1 MKFRTGKV
9 FTVMGVMLCTTLLL
23 SLAACEQRG
32 GNNQRN
38 PNAPTIDYRISV
50 VSGSGQSGR
59 VDAQLPAGLK
69 VFVTDANNIKQL
81 AVIVNFK
88 ITEGFGNLSA
98 SSQLTGIDG
107 YCEVFLTPTN
117 ALGEIK
123 VEAKVSG
130 SDAYVEF
137 SATAIP

>member
-1 MKFRTGKV
+1 MKTRTPIFLSTLG
-9 FTVMGVMLCTTLLL
+9 TLLCATLLL
-23 SLAACEQRG
+23 SLATCEHRG
-32 GNNQRN
+32 GNNQPN
-38 PNAPTIDYRISV
+38 PNAPRIEYKISM

-59 VDAQLPAGLK
+59 IDAQLPAGLK
-69 VFVTDANNIKQL
+69 VFVSDANNIKQS

-88 ITEGFGNLSA
+88 ITEGFGALSA
-98 SSQLTGIDG
+98 SSQVTDSDG
-107 YCEVFLTPTN
+107 FCEVFLTPDN

-137 SATAIP
+137 TATALP